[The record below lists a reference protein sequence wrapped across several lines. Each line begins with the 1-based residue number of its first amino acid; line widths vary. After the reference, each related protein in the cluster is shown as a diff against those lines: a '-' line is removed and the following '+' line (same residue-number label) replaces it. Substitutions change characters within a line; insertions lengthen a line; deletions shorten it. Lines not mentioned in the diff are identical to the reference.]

1 MFAKNIKNSNELKEV
16 VQKLI
21 GIEDV
26 RIIKEK
32 IMVGSILKIG
42 KGYFKIAGN
51 AGESIKLHNF
61 NQLYLPFTTNTYVK
75 LLSKYYEMLKNKE
88 KPNIENDKIMIKTNR
103 FSKKTYLN
111 KEENA
116 IIFSLL
122 VSHLNKPIY
131 ADISNVSQL
140 GEFLKTKKEKFNEL
154 NIDEQLEVIKGL
166 FDIIN
171 GCNGGDLSKIGGARV
186 VGTMRINKKIN
197 DKNISLVSTSITG
210 FYKKEEL
217 ISNGI

>member
-1 MFAKNIKNSNELKEV
+1 
-16 VQKLI
+16 
-21 GIEDV
+21 
-26 RIIKEK
+26 
-32 IMVGSILKIG
+32 
-42 KGYFKIAGN
+42 
-51 AGESIKLHNF
+51 
-61 NQLYLPFTTNTYVK
+61 
-75 LLSKYYEMLKNKE
+75 
-88 KPNIENDKIMIKTNR
+88 MIKTNR

-154 NIDEQLEVIKGL
+154 NIVEQLEVVKGL

-171 GCNGGDLSKIGGARV
+171 GCNGGDL
-186 VGTMRINKKIN
+186 
-197 DKNISLVSTSITG
+197 
-210 FYKKEEL
+210 
-217 ISNGI
+217 